1 MAVDIRSTM
10 LLKQVVLSLWL
21 GLLTLLWACH
31 PLLLSQAR
39 GIVVLALFAGVLAG
53 LGGLTGVR
61 LLVVWSG
68 GVGMV
73 NLTLALLL
81 TASPPNLWVGLSA
94 GLTLLALL
102 DGNQCVAYLWHCQV
116 GPGVLAEIFGTL
128 VRLSGWS
135 LAAGISV
142 GYLVTALYAP
152 RMDTVAAG
160 YITILGAGVFVG
172 FFAAFLLVTSRW
184 AALRTQDE
192 WGEKGG

>member
-1 MAVDIRSTM
+1 MAAEMSGTTLFKR
-10 LLKQVVLSLWL
+10 VVLSLWL
-21 GLLTLLWACH
+21 GLLTLLWSCH
-31 PLLLSQAR
+31 PLLVSQAR
-39 GIVVLALFAGVLAG
+39 GIVVLALFAGGLAG

-68 GVGMV
+68 AVGVV

-81 TASPPNLWVGLSA
+81 TTSPPNLWVGLSA

-116 GPGVLAEIFGTL
+116 GPGVLAQLFGTL

-135 LAAGISV
+135 LAAGVSV

-160 YITILGAGVFVG
+160 YLTILGAGVLVG
-172 FFAAFLLVTSRW
+172 FFAAFLFATSRW
-184 AALRTQDE
+184 VALRTQDG

>member
-1 MAVDIRSTM
+1 MAAEMSGTTLFKR
-10 LLKQVVLSLWL
+10 VVLSLWL
-21 GLLTLLWACH
+21 GMLTLLWSCH
-31 PLLLSQAR
+31 PLLVSQAR

-68 GVGMV
+68 AVEMV

-102 DGNQCVAYLWHCQV
+102 DGNQCVAYLWPCQV
-116 GPGVLAEIFGTL
+116 GPGVLAQLFGTL

-135 LAAGISV
+135 LAAGVSV
-142 GYLVTALYAP
+142 GYLVTALYP
-152 RMDTVAAG
+152 PHMDTVAAG
-160 YITILGAGVFVG
+160 YMTILGAGVFVG
-172 FFAAFLLVTSRW
+172 FFAAFLLRGYPEIGLGKTPDLLDS
-184 AALRTQDE
+184 
-192 WGEKGG
+192 

>member
-1 MAVDIRSTM
+1 MTAEVSSTM
-10 LLKQVVLSLWL
+10 LFKQVALSLWL
-21 GLLTLLWACH
+21 GLLTLLWSCH
-31 PLLLSQAR
+31 PFLVSQAR

-116 GPGVLAEIFGTL
+116 EPGVSAQLFGTL

-142 GYLVTALYAP
+142 GYLVIALYAP
-152 RMDTVAAG
+152 RLDTVAAG
-160 YITILGAGVFVG
+160 YMTILGAGVFVG
-172 FFAAFLLVTSRW
+172 FFAAFLLATSRW
-184 AALRTQDE
+184 VALRTQDE

>member
-1 MAVDIRSTM
+1 MSGTVLYKRVI
-10 LLKQVVLSLWL
+10 LSLWL
-21 GLLTLLWACH
+21 GLFTLLWSCQ

-53 LGGLTGVR
+53 LGSLTGAR

-68 GVGMV
+68 GVGLV

-81 TASPPNLWVGLSA
+81 TASPPHLWVGLSA

-116 GPGVLAEIFGTL
+116 GPGVLVQLLGTL

-135 LAAGISV
+135 LAAGVSV
-142 GYLVTALYAP
+142 GYLVTALHMWP
-152 RMDTVAAG
+152 SDTVAAG
-160 YITILGAGVFVG
+160 YMTILGAGLFVG
-172 FFAAFLLVTSRW
+172 FFAAFLLTSSRW
-184 AALRTQDE
+184 SALRTQDE

>member
-1 MAVDIRSTM
+1 MAAERRGAM
-10 LLKQVVLSLWL
+10 RCKRVVLSLWL
-21 GLLTLLWACH
+21 GLLTLLWSCH
-31 PLLLSQAR
+31 PLLVSQAR
-39 GIVVLALFAGVLAG
+39 GIVVLALCAGVLAG
-53 LGGLTGVR
+53 LGGLTSVR

-68 GVGMV
+68 GVGVV

-81 TASPPNLWVGLSA
+81 TASPPNLWIGLSA

-116 GPGVLAEIFGTL
+116 GPGVRAQLFGTL

-135 LAAGISV
+135 LAAGVSV
-142 GYLVTALYAP
+142 GYLVMVLYAP

-160 YITILGAGVFVG
+160 YMTMLGAGVLVG
-172 FFAAFLLVTSRW
+172 FFAAFLLATSRW
-184 AALRTQDE
+184 AGLRTQDE

>member
-1 MAVDIRSTM
+1 MAAEGRSAM
-10 LLKQVVLSLWL
+10 LCKRAVLSLWL
-21 GLLTLLWACH
+21 GVLTLLWSCL
-31 PLLLSQAR
+31 PLLVSQAR

-53 LGGLTGVR
+53 LGGLTGIR
-61 LLVVWSG
+61 PLVVWSG
-68 GVGMV
+68 GVGVV

-81 TASPPNLWVGLSA
+81 TASPPNLWIGLSA

-102 DGNQCVAYLWHCQV
+102 DGNQCVAYLRHCQV

-135 LAAGISV
+135 LAAGVSV

-184 AALRTQDE
+184 AGLRTQDE
-192 WGEKGG
+192 RGEKGG

>member
-184 AALRTQDE
+184 AAFRTQDE

>member
-1 MAVDIRSTM
+1 MAAEMRGTV
-10 LLKQVVLSLWL
+10 LFKQVVLSLWL
-21 GLLTLLWACH
+21 GLLTLLWSCH
-31 PLLLSQAR
+31 PLLISQAR
-39 GIVVLALFAGVLAG
+39 GIVVLALLAGVLAG

-61 LLVVWSG
+61 LLVVWSA
-68 GVGMV
+68 GVGLV

-116 GPGVLAEIFGTL
+116 GPGVLTQLFGTL

-135 LAAGISV
+135 LAAGVSI

-152 RMDTVAAG
+152 RLDTLAAG
-160 YITILGAGVFVG
+160 YMTLLGAAAFVG
-172 FFAAFLLVTSRW
+172 FFAAFLLATSCW
-184 AALRTQDE
+184 ATLRTQDE

>member
-1 MAVDIRSTM
+1 MVRHAH
-10 LLKQVVLSLWL
+10 
-21 GLLTLLWACH
+21 LLWSLQ

-39 GIVVLALFAGVLAG
+39 GIVVLALLSGVLAV
-53 LGGLTGVR
+53 LGGLTSVR
-61 LLVVWSG
+61 LCVVWSG
-68 GVGMV
+68 GVGLL
-73 NLTLALLL
+73 NLTMALLL

-102 DGNQCVAYLWHCQV
+102 DGNQCVAYLRHCQV
-116 GPGVLAEIFGTL
+116 GPGVPAQIFGTL

-135 LAAGISV
+135 LAAGVSV

-152 RMDTVAAG
+152 RLDTVAAG
-160 YITILGAGVFVG
+160 YMTILGAAVFVG
-172 FFAAFLLVTSRW
+172 FFAAFLFATSRW

>member
-1 MAVDIRSTM
+1 MSGTVLRKRI
-10 LLKQVVLSLWL
+10 VLSLWL
-21 GLLTLLWACH
+21 GLLTLLWSCQ

-39 GIVVLALFAGVLAG
+39 GIVVLALFAGILAG

-68 GVGMV
+68 GVGIV

-81 TASPPNLWVGLSA
+81 TAAPPNLWVGLSA

-102 DGNQCVAYLWHCQV
+102 DGNQCVAYLRYCQV
-116 GPGVLAEIFGTL
+116 EPGVLAQLLGTL

-135 LAAGISV
+135 LAAGVSV
-142 GYLVTALYAP
+142 GYLAAALHAP
-152 RMDTVAAG
+152 HMDTATAG
-160 YITILGAGVFVG
+160 YLTILGAGVFVG
-172 FFAAFLLVTSRW
+172 FFAAFLLTTSRW

-192 WGEKGG
+192 WGEKGD

>member
-10 LLKQVVLSLWL
+10 LVKQVVLSLWL

-53 LGGLTGVR
+53 LGGLTGIR

-68 GVGMV
+68 GVGVV

-116 GPGVLAEIFGTL
+116 GPGVLAELFGTL

-142 GYLVTALYAP
+142 GYLVTALYAL

-184 AALRTQDE
+184 AAFRTQDE

>member
-1 MAVDIRSTM
+1 MAAEMNGTM
-10 LLKQVVLSLWL
+10 LGKQTVLSLWV
-21 GLLTLLWACH
+21 GLLTLLWSCQ
-31 PLLLSQAR
+31 PLLISQAR

-81 TASPPNLWVGLSA
+81 TVSPPNLWVGLSA

-102 DGNQCVAYLWHCQV
+102 DGNQCVAYLRHCQV
-116 GPGVLAEIFGTL
+116 GPGVLAELFGTL
-128 VRLSGWS
+128 VRLCGWS
-135 LAAGISV
+135 LAAGISA
-142 GYLVTALYAP
+142 GYLATALYAP
-152 RMDTVAAG
+152 HVDTVAAG
-160 YITILGAGVFVG
+160 YMTILGSGVFVG
-172 FFAAFLLVTSRW
+172 FFAAFLLGTSRW
-184 AALRTQDE
+184 AALRTPDE

>member
-1 MAVDIRSTM
+1 MAAEMSGTM
-10 LLKQVVLSLWL
+10 LFKRVVLSLWL
-21 GLLTLLWACH
+21 GLLTLLWSCH
-31 PLLLSQAR
+31 PLLVSQAR
-39 GIVVLALFAGVLAG
+39 GIVVLTLFAGVLAG

-68 GVGMV
+68 VVGLV

-102 DGNQCVAYLWHCQV
+102 DGNQCVAYLWHCHV
-116 GPGVLAEIFGTL
+116 ETGVLAQLFGTL

-135 LAAGISV
+135 LAAGVSV

-152 RMDTVAAG
+152 HMDTAAAG
-160 YITILGAGVFVG
+160 YMTILGAGVFVG
-172 FFAAFLLVTSRW
+172 FFAAFLLTTSRW
-184 AALRTQDE
+184 AALRTPDE

>member
-1 MAVDIRSTM
+1 MAAKMSGTM
-10 LLKQVVLSLWL
+10 LGKQVVLSLWL
-21 GLLTLLWACH
+21 GLLTLLWSCY
-31 PLLLSQAR
+31 PLLISQAR

-68 GVGMV
+68 GVGVV

-81 TASPPNLWVGLSA
+81 TASPPNLWIGLSA

-102 DGNQCVAYLWHCQV
+102 DGNQCVAYLRHCQV
-116 GPGVLAEIFGTL
+116 GPGVPAEIFGTL

-135 LAAGISV
+135 LAAGVSV
-142 GYLVTALYAP
+142 GYLVIALYAP

-160 YITILGAGVFVG
+160 YMTILGAGVFVG
-172 FFAAFLLVTSRW
+172 FFAAFLLGTSRW

>member
-1 MAVDIRSTM
+1 MAAEASSTIRF
-10 LLKQVVLSLWL
+10 KQVVLSLWL
-21 GLLTLLWACH
+21 GLLTLLWSCH
-31 PLLLSQAR
+31 PFLVSQAR

-53 LGGLTGVR
+53 LGGLTGVL

-68 GVGMV
+68 GVGMI

-102 DGNQCVAYLWHCQV
+102 DGNQCVAYLRHCRV

-135 LAAGISV
+135 LAAGVSV

-160 YITILGAGVFVG
+160 YMTILGAAVFVG
-172 FFAAFLLVTSRW
+172 FFAAFLLTTSRW
-184 AALRTQDE
+184 TALRTQDE
-192 WGEKGG
+192 WGEKGD

>member
-1 MAVDIRSTM
+1 MVAKISGTTLFKRVI
-10 LLKQVVLSLWL
+10 LSLWL
-21 GLLTLLWACH
+21 GLLTLLWSCH
-31 PLLLSQAR
+31 PFLVSQAR

-53 LGGLTGVR
+53 LGGLTSVR

-68 GVGMV
+68 AVGLL

-81 TASPPNLWVGLSA
+81 TAAAPNLWVGLSA

-102 DGNQCVAYLWHCQV
+102 DGNQCVAYLWYCQV
-116 GPGVLAEIFGTL
+116 GPGVLTQLFGTL

-135 LAAGISV
+135 LAAGVSV

-160 YITILGAGVFVG
+160 YLTILGAGVFVG
-172 FFAAFLLVTSRW
+172 FFAAFLLATSRW
-184 AALRTQDE
+184 TALRTQDE
-192 WGEKGG
+192 MGEKGG

>member
-10 LLKQVVLSLWL
+10 LVKQVVLSLWL

-81 TASPPNLWVGLSA
+81 TASPPNLWMGLSA

-116 GPGVLAEIFGTL
+116 GPGVLAEVFGTL

-135 LAAGISV
+135 LAAGVSM

>member
-1 MAVDIRSTM
+1 MAAKISGTTLFKRVI
-10 LLKQVVLSLWL
+10 LSLWL
-21 GLLTLLWACH
+21 GLLTLLWSCH
-31 PLLLSQAR
+31 PFLVSQAR

-68 GVGMV
+68 AVGLL

-81 TASPPNLWVGLSA
+81 TAAAPNLWVGLSA

-116 GPGVLAEIFGTL
+116 GPGVLTQLFGTL

-135 LAAGISV
+135 LAAGVSV

-160 YITILGAGVFVG
+160 YLTILGAGVFVG
-172 FFAAFLLVTSRW
+172 FFAAFLLATSRW
-184 AALRTQDE
+184 TALRTQDE
-192 WGEKGG
+192 TGEKGG

>member
-1 MAVDIRSTM
+1 MAAEMSGTM
-10 LLKQVVLSLWL
+10 LFKRVVLSLWL
-21 GLLTLLWACH
+21 GLLTLLWSCH
-31 PLLLSQAR
+31 PLLVSQAR

-68 GVGMV
+68 GVGVV

-81 TASPPNLWVGLSA
+81 TASPPNLWIGLSA
-94 GLTLLALL
+94 GLMLLALL

-135 LAAGISV
+135 LAAGVSV

-172 FFAAFLLVTSRW
+172 FFAAFLLGTSRW
-184 AALRTQDE
+184 AALRTPDE